1 MLFFFWLLGIKVLEQ
16 LLDSRHASALKSTN
30 KDQKKL
36 FRAKINK
43 QVQQFRNYPGLGLL
57 YVAV

>member
-1 MLFFFWLLGIKVLEQ
+1 MFFSFLLLGIKVLEK
-16 LLDSRHASALKSTN
+16 LSDSRHTSALKSTN

-36 FRAKINK
+36 FKAEINK
-43 QVQQFRNYPGLGLL
+43 QVQQFRNYSGLGLL

>member
-1 MLFFFWLLGIKVLEQ
+1 M
-16 LLDSRHASALKSTN
+16 N

-36 FRAKINK
+36 FKAKKNK
-43 QVQQFRNYPGLGLL
+43 QMQLFGDYPGLGLL

>member
-1 MLFFFWLLGIKVLEQ
+1 MLEQ
-16 LLDSRHASALKSTN
+16 LSDSRHASALKSTN

-36 FRAKINK
+36 FKAKINK

-57 YVAV
+57 YVAG